1 MSETRDNGLIGSL
14 FTGYGGLDLG
24 VMAALGGP
32 MDVAWTS
39 DIEPGPT
46 AIEKRHAPA
55 CGCPPNLGDITKID
69 MAGLKGA
76 DVVCG
81 GSPCTDVSLA
91 GKRAGMRAG
100 TRSGLWGF
108 QTDAVAAVRPALL
121 VWENTG
127 GALSAKAASKAD
139 VAVAAERSRLL
150 VRAGLCGC
158 DDPSF
163 DGFDGFRR
171 PSPDDIVPRRADDAL
186 LEWASKRGVDIS
198 AVRCAACGLP
208 VFARIADGRLLSGDA
223 RLDGARTEPMIRAL
237 GRVLG
242 DLANLGYDAVW
253 RGIEAAD
260 VGAPHR
266 RLRIFVAAWP
276 HDPKTAR
283 TPANPRLARLAQLPP
298 MRPGGM
304 PWAVWDAG
312 RDVWTE
318 PAADLFGERAVF
330 MDAWP
335 RSGVMAAGAVYPAPT
350 SAGAGGGPVPPA
362 TPDTMDGMPSYGD
375 AEALRAGG
383 RAGHRNL
390 RDDVRSLPT
399 PAASDADKH
408 GPSDAARL
416 RADPVKRSI
425 HLCDEIASGVAVLST
440 PRATDGVKG
449 GPHQSFGAGGTPLAA
464 QAAMPPTPSALYDS
478 VKAGTPADARRRRDR
493 GAQLGLADMVNLL
506 DGHA

>member
-46 AIEKRHAPA
+46 AIEERHAPA
-55 CGCPPNLGDITKID
+55 CGCPPNLGDITRID
-69 MAGLKGA
+69 TSTLRGI

-81 GSPCTDVSLA
+81 GSPCQSMSLA
-91 GKRAGMRAG
+91 GLRAGMHSG
-100 TRSGLWGF
+100 TRSGLWSY
-108 QTDAVAAVRPALL
+108 QTDVVAAVRPALM
-121 VWENTG
+121 VWENVS
-127 GALSAKAASKAD
+127 GALSATASSREDLAEADRRAAALG
-139 VAVAAERSRLL
+139 A
-150 VRAGLCGC
+150 AGLCACETPSINPPTGFTPP
-158 DDPSF
+158 DPDAEGS
-163 DGFDGFRR
+163 R
-171 PSPDDIVPRRADDAL
+171 PLAVELREFLKGDAARLAAIRCSKCGRPPYQMRAGHAL
-186 LEWASKRGVDIS
+186 
-198 AVRCAACGLP
+198 
-208 VFARIADGRLLSGDA
+208 ADGE
-223 RLDGARTEPMIRAL
+223 RLDGAHTAPTIRAL

-276 HDPKTAR
+276 HDPGTAR
-283 TPANPRLARLAQLPP
+283 TSANPRLARLAQLPP
-298 MRPGGM
+298 MRPDGL

-318 PAADLFGERAVF
+318 PADDLFGERGVF

-335 RSGVMAAGAVYPAPT
+335 RSGVMAAGAVYRAPT
-350 SAGAGGGPVPPA
+350 SAGVGGGPALRA
-362 TPDTMDGMPSYGD
+362 TPNTMDGMPPHAD
-375 AEALRAGG
+375 VEALRAVG
-383 RAGHRNL
+383 
-390 RDDVRSLPT
+390 RDDIRALPT
-399 PAASDADKH
+399 PNASDADKH
-408 GPSDAARL
+408 GPSDADRL
-416 RADPVKRSI
+416 RASPSKKSI

-464 QAAMPPTPSALYDS
+464 QAAMLPTPSALYDS
-478 VKAGTPADARRRRDR
+478 EKAGTPADARRRRDR